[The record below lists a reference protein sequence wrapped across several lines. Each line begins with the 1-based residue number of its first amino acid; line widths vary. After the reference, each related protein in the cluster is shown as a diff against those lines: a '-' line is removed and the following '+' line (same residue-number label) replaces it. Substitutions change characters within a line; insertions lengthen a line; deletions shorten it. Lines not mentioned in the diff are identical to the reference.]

1 MFSTRA
7 GGTGPAGGSAAD
19 IDPRLLEYLHC
30 ESIAPSGLQLAAS
43 LPGEC
48 PPAAPIGLAG
58 ATMEPCDRCAG
69 FWQRCA

>member
-43 LPGEC
+43 LPGRVHALGGVVFDMMINPRSNTC
-48 PPAAPIGLAG
+48 VRSYTL
-58 ATMEPCDRCAG
+58 
-69 FWQRCA
+69 